1 MKFPITRESLQ
12 SWDYNKDQDELRDE
26 AFHKEVHTQLKQAL
40 DRIYPDFQQQMHTN
54 SYQTKKFVCQLS
66 QYIQNIR
73 QQPIQAEKFVNG
85 ILHTIDINK
94 YRNKY
99 INEFIDKL
107 TDKLKENFIGCDI
120 IIDPLK
126 TYIIIDWS

>member
-26 AFHKEVHTQLKQAL
+26 ASHKEINKQLKLAL
-40 DRIYPDFQQQMHTN
+40 DIIYPQFQQQMHTN
-54 SYQTKKFVCQLS
+54 SYQTKKFVFQLS
-66 QYIQNIR
+66 QYILNIR
-73 QQPIQAEKFVNG
+73 QQPIQEERFING
-85 ILHTIDINK
+85 ILYTKINIDINI
-94 YRNKY
+94 YR
-99 INEFIDKL
+99 NEFIDKL

>member
-1 MKFPITRESLQ
+1 
-12 SWDYNKDQDELRDE
+12 
-26 AFHKEVHTQLKQAL
+26 
-40 DRIYPDFQQQMHTN
+40 MHQN
-54 SYQTKKFVCQLS
+54 SYQKKFVFQQLRNYTMPF
-66 QYIQNIR
+66 QQIR
-73 QQPIQAEKFVNG
+73 WSCFNG
-85 ILHTIDINK
+85 ITDID
-94 YRNKY
+94 KY

>member
-26 AFHKEVHTQLKQAL
+26 ASYKEVHTQLKRAL
-40 DRIYPDFQQQMHTN
+40 DIIYPQFQQQMHTN
-54 SYQTKKFVCQLS
+54 SYQTKKFVFQIS

-73 QQPIQAEKFVNG
+73 QQPIKEERFVNG
-85 ILHTIDINK
+85 ILYTKINIDINI
-94 YRNKY
+94 YR
-99 INEFIDKL
+99 NEFIDKL
-107 TDKLKENFIGCDI
+107 TDKLKENFIGCNI

>member
-26 AFHKEVHTQLKQAL
+26 ASYKEVHTQLKRAL
-40 DRIYPDFQQQMHTN
+40 DIIYPQFQQQMHTN
-54 SYQTKKFVCQLS
+54 SYQKKFVFQLS

-73 QQPIQAEKFVNG
+73 QQPIQEERFVNG
-85 ILHTIDINK
+85 ILYTKINIDINI
-94 YRNKY
+94 YR
-99 INEFIDKL
+99 NEFIDKL
-107 TDKLKENFIGCDI
+107 TDKLKENFIGCNI

>member
-12 SWDYNKDQDELRDE
+12 SWDNNKDSEDLRIE
-26 AFHKEVHTQLKQAL
+26 AFIKEFIKEFNKQLMRTLDIIYTQ
-40 DRIYPDFQQQMHTN
+40 FQQQMHQN
-54 SYQTKKFVCQLS
+54 PYQKKFVFQQLRNYTMPF
-66 QYIQNIR
+66 QQIR
-73 QQPIQAEKFVNG
+73 GSCFNG
-85 ILHTIDINK
+85 ITDID
-94 YRNKY
+94 KY

-107 TDKLKENFIGCDI
+107 TDKLKEDFIGCDI